1 MLGKLRQD
9 YTPIPVRAF
18 QAPTHLTGDLSA
30 AIAAPSPA
38 RALQEKLEFSTGVS
52 LDEKWSPRRSL
63 ALIIVSASTL
73 WLAVIAAAG
82 GAMHAIV

>member
-18 QAPTHLTGDLSA
+18 QPQTRITGDLST

-38 RALQEKLEFSTGVS
+38 RVLQEKLELHTSGS
-52 LDEKWSPRRSL
+52 LDKWSPRRSL
-63 ALIIVSASTL
+63 ALVIVSASTL

-82 GAMHAIV
+82 GVMHAIV